1 MAESAQFMILMDDEL
16 ALELGATVFG
26 SVGDVFVN
34 ADANKKSISG
44 PGVGNY
50 ITMAKSAA
58 LAKGIFGDDLSNTFV
73 MAHGTGTPQNRVT
86 ESHIMNEVA
95 KTFKIENWAISAVKS
110 YVGHSLG
117 PAAADQITAALGVWN
132 TGIIPGIKS
141 IDHIAE
147 DVFDSNLNILTDH
160 LNVGEKG
167 MAGAIVNS
175 KGFGGNNASALILSP
190 EKTISLMTQRHG
202 KATMAAYESLNETTV
217 EAQATYDEKTRN
229 EGLTAMY
236 SFGESVMNENDIELT
251 ESGIG
256 LSEFK
261 NKISFNTSNPFVD

>member
-1 MAESAQFMILMDDEL
+1 MILMDDEL

-50 ITMAKSAA
+50 ITMAKTAA
-58 LAKGIFGDDLSNTFV
+58 LAKGILGKDVSKTFV

-95 KTFKIENWAISAVKS
+95 KTFKIEDWAVSAVKS
-110 YVGHSLG
+110 YLGHSLG

-132 TGIIPGIKS
+132 TGYVPGIKS
-141 IDHIAE
+141 IDHIAD

-160 LNVGEKG
+160 LNVGDQG
-167 MAGAIVNS
+167 SDMVGAIINS

-190 EKTISLMTQRHG
+190 VKTKSLMEQRHG
-202 KATMAAYESLNETTV
+202 TKALSEYQKTNEAVLEEQESF
-217 EAQATYDEKTRN
+217 DKKTRT
-229 EGLTAMY
+229 EGLTAIY
-236 SFGESVMNENDIELT
+236 SFGESVMSEKDIELSD
-251 ESGIG
+251 SGIA
-256 LSEFK
+256 LSEFN
-261 NKISFNTSNPFVD
+261 NKIQFNTNNPFVD